1 MNVTLQSI
9 YYQKNKTISYDRV
22 QKLNRMN
29 TDRDDGDESLEC

>member
-1 MNVTLQSI
+1 MLHYNLYIT
-9 YYQKNKTISYDRV
+9 KKTKLSYDRV